1 MFASV
6 ISLLFVTVAIVVWR
20 PVECRVAG
28 VTLRVP
34 FGSTVQEALAA
45 AGVERDH
52 GDLLTVRGEVLK
64 KGGGLP
70 PVVLREGRALPLEA
84 RVLRRDVLTV
94 LPARDV
100 CEPVREETSLLEP
113 GRHDGYAE
121 PAVTGTRR
129 LQVGLLS
136 GAATVATVS
145 ALPTVAAAA
154 PAPKRKLVA
163 LTFDDGPWS
172 KYTGQILEIL
182 REHDA
187 RATFFVL
194 GSLAQGRPDV
204 IRRMAA
210 EGHEVAVHSWRHANL
225 TRLSSSAVVGDL
237 SRCRNTI
244 QGLTG
249 KPVRL
254 VRPPY
259 GALNSTARAAIAQ
272 TGLRPVLWTADTHD
286 WRNPGSS
293 AIASRI
299 MKGARS
305 GAIILCHDGGGSRA
319 GTVAAIARV
328 VPALQKAGYELAT
341 VSEVLGLQPRP
352 EGGALILADGR
363 KMEVKPVQPELGLVV
378 DGEAAAMSEAPV
390 EVEGQLLLPA
400 RPTLDLLGLKWA
412 WDQQAQTLTLAG
424 PFERYVVRVNSLQIE
439 TGPGMSETLPAP
451 PILYRNHLMVPLWVA
466 LKAAQGRAAHDPL
479 RHVLHLTSFEK
490 SISEAFAGHHA
501 PEEWGRGAAW
511 REYLGK

>member
-1 MFASV
+1 M
-6 ISLLFVTVAIVVWR
+6 AIVLWR
-20 PVECRVAG
+20 PVECRVGG
-28 VTLRVP
+28 VAMRVP
-34 FGSTVQEALAA
+34 YGSTVREALAA
-45 AGVERDH
+45 AGLPDGH
-52 GDLLTVRGEVLK
+52 GELLSVRGEVLR

-70 PVVLREGRALPLEA
+70 PLVLREGRALPLEA
-84 RVLRRDVLTV
+84 RVLRRDVLAV
-94 LPARDV
+94 LPAVDV
-100 CEPVREETSLLEP
+100 CEPARERTALLE
-113 GRHDGYAE
+113 GGQHGGYAE
-121 PAVTGTRR
+121 PAVTGTQR
-129 LQVGLLS
+129 LQVGLVS
-136 GAATVATVS
+136 GAVTVATVS
-145 ALPTVAAAA
+145 AVPTVAAAA

-172 KYTGQILEIL
+172 KYTGQILDIL
-182 REHDA
+182 KKHDA

-210 EGHEVAVHSWRHANL
+210 EGHEVAIHSWRHANL
-225 TRLSSSAVVGDL
+225 TRLSSSAVVSDL

-244 QGLTG
+244 SGLTG

-254 VRPPY
+254 MRPPY
-259 GALNSTARAAIAQ
+259 GALDSTARAAIAQ

-305 GAIILCHDGGGSRA
+305 GAIILCHDGGGSRS

-363 KMEVKPVQPELGLVV
+363 KMEVRPVQPELGLVV
-378 DGEAAAMSEAPV
+378 DGETAALPEAAV
-390 EVEGQLLLPA
+390 EMEGQLLLPA
-400 RPTLDLLGLKWA
+400 RPTLDLLGLKWN

-424 PFERYVVRVNSLQIE
+424 PLERYVVRVNSLKIE
-439 TGPGMSETLPAP
+439 LGPGVSETLPAP
-451 PILYRNHLMVPLWVA
+451 PILYRGHLMVPLWVA
-466 LKAAQGRAAHDPL
+466 LKAAQGRAEHDSL
-479 RHVLHLTSFEK
+479 RHVLHLTSFQE
-490 SISEAFAGHHA
+490 SVNGAPAGHD
-501 PEEWGRGAAW
+501 PPPGWGLGVNW
-511 REYLGK
+511 QEYLDR